1 MVECKSFPITGDMS
15 PIRTGSGEQIISVSN
30 SSYVL
35 LSRVLGNRGGASAM
49 DRKFSAVLFAVAVM
63 SLVPAANAANLH
75 ILKGE
80 VLLSHGDGYHT
91 VQAPTEVKVG
101 DTIVSRADSS
111 AKITFAD
118 GCAVY
123 LGMGMVFTVE
133 PQSPCASD
141 RSNQGETGAVP
152 SRNSDETLVG
162 GDGGWGA
169 GTETLAASEET
180 QTNVMPYLLG
190 AAAIGGIAAAA
201 STLGGGGDNGSP
213 VSP

>member
-1 MVECKSFPITGDMS
+1 
-15 PIRTGSGEQIISVSN
+15 
-30 SSYVL
+30 
-35 LSRVLGNRGGASAM
+35 M
-49 DRKFSAVLFAVAVM
+49 DRSISAALFAAAVM
-63 SLVPAANAANLH
+63 SLVSAAKAANLQ

-80 VLLSHGDGYHT
+80 VLLSHGDGYRA
-91 VQAPTEVKVG
+91 VQAPTEVLVG
-101 DTIVSRADSS
+101 DTIVSRPDSS

-133 PQSPCASD
+133 SQSPCGSGRSD
-141 RSNQGETGAVP
+141 QGETGAVP

-169 GTETLAASEET
+169 GTETLAASDET

-190 AAAIGGIAAAA
+190 AAAIGGIAVAA
-201 STLGGGGDNGSP
+201 STLGGGGDDGSP